1 MSVSSLP
8 PFYDVNNNIRTDANT
23 TNFYDFNNF
32 TLTFINP
39 LMQKQYESFRSS
51 NFNFRLAY
59 VCLTFNVIVSPMFF
73 YVLVHWNEFSF
84 VWIIASVIELMNGIL
99 MAVVILIRYRMESS
113 LNLDQWMRISV
124 AIEDF
129 LMTLSQIST
138 ASSFYARTVSGNR
151 VIRLFLFVCSVIDT
165 SSIRTMSRLWPLR
178 FLQSQFSWCHFVW
191 YYRLFGLSDF
201 ASNFM
206 QGI

>member
-8 PFYDVNNNIRTDANT
+8 PFFDVNNNIRTDANTT

-73 YVLVHWNEFSF
+73 YVLVHWKEFSF
-84 VWIIASVIELMNGIL
+84 VWIIAAVIELMNGIL

-138 ASSFYARTVSGNR
+138 ASSFYARTVSG
-151 VIRLFLFVCSVIDT
+151 
-165 SSIRTMSRLWPLR
+165 
-178 FLQSQFSWCHFVW
+178 
-191 YYRLFGLSDF
+191 Y
-201 ASNFM
+201 
-206 QGI
+206 